1 MSSWIRTHK
10 QTIIKVLGS
19 LLALGALFSL
29 FEQQSWDEVLDA
41 TLKITWLRFLSAA
54 GLLMLS
60 RLFTVARWH
69 TLLRSGGVDISIKQ
83 TTSITFTGLFASNFL
98 PTTIGGDIVR
108 VGGLIQLGYS
118 RAVCT
123 ASIVVDRLIGMFGMA
138 MLLPFGALS
147 LGQWYSET
155 PTLLSATLPFAKRR
169 KWFTHIIKR
178 LFESLQLWLKE
189 PLGLFFALLFTWGHM
204 ICLFSSLLIIASGL
218 GESVTFWELATIW
231 SLAYFVTLLPIS
243 INGYGMQE
251 LSLTYLLSNIG
262 GVTLANSLVIA
273 ILIRV
278 LFIIASLPGAIF
290 LPTLLTT
297 MKKKENMP

>member
-1 MSSWIRTHK
+1 MSSWIRANK
-10 QTIIKVLGS
+10 QTIIKMLGS
-19 LLALGALFSL
+19 FLALGALFSL

-41 TLKITWLRFLSAA
+41 TRKITWLRFSFAA

-69 TLLRSGGVDISIKQ
+69 TLLRAGGVDISIKQ

-108 VGGLIQLGYS
+108 IGGLIQLGYS
-118 RAVCT
+118 RAVST

-138 MLLPFGALS
+138 MLLPFGVLS

-155 PTLLSATLPFAKRR
+155 PTLLSGVLPFAKGR
-169 KWFTHIIKR
+169 KWITHIIKR
-178 LFESLQLWLKE
+178 LFESLRLWLKK
-189 PLGLFFALLFTWGHM
+189 PLSLLFALLFTWGHM
-204 ICLFSSLLIIASGL
+204 ICLFSSLKLIASGL
-218 GESVTFWELATIW
+218 GESVTFWDLAIIW

-262 GVTLANSLVIA
+262 GATLANSLVIA